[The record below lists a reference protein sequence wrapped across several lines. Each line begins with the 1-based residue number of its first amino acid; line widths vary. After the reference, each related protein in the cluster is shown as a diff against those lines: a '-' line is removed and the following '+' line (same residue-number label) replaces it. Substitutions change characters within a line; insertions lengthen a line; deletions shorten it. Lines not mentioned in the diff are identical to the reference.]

1 MYLHKDREMF
11 KDVVEQT
18 AEKSGKTDYWN
29 QYKYYFY
36 ADPCSHELSAIN
48 FLSIQTDRKL

>member
-18 AEKSGKTDYWN
+18 ADKSGKTDYWN

-48 FLSIQTDRKL
+48 FLSILDGSI